1 MSEVKEE
8 VIVPLNMTY
17 VDAGLVEW
25 ALIDFIG
32 CAKENLTQLQHSK
45 EEEDIPNRKE
55 RINSYQQ
62 RIKRGKYVLGL
73 VSTALDEVA
82 DNFMVEDV
90 VREGDE

>member
-8 VIVPLNMTY
+8 VIVPLNMPY
-17 VDAGLVEW
+17 VDAVLVEW

-32 CAKENLTQLQHSK
+32 CAKGNLTQLQHSK

-55 RINSYQQ
+55 LIKVYESRI
-62 RIKRGKYVLGL
+62 RIAKPVLGL
-73 VSTALDEVA
+73 VSAALNEVA

>member
-1 MSEVKEE
+1 MSEVKVSINNLTYSDAV
-8 VIVPLNMTY
+8 VI
-17 VDAGLVEW
+17 EW
-25 ALIDFIG
+25 ALMDFIG
-32 CAKENLTQLQHSK
+32 CARENLTQLQHSK
-45 EEEDIPNRKE
+45 EEGDIPNRKE

-73 VSTALDEVA
+73 VSTAIDEVA